1 MSIRVIIR
9 NLFSLFLQAETK
21 AAESDLPAV
30 LGVLDWHAGCLAQN
44 TSLTLKAW
52 SVNIGAENTL

>member
-44 TSLTLKAW
+44 TSLTLKA
-52 SVNIGAENTL
+52 